1 MQDAPASSPVPKATL
16 DMLIEAGVPAISQT
30 LFGLGIMNAFV
41 PGLSPADP
49 QRCRFAG
56 PACTLRA
63 IPIREDVRAAI
74 AEGRLANPHRQ
85 ALAGVRSGEVLITDI
100 GDIPRISLF
109 GDLIGTHLA
118 NVGVAAI
125 VTDGGVADLAA
136 LADVPLPV
144 FSAGS
149 APVPASGRVVVVDIR
164 RPIDCRGVP
173 VYDGDIVVGDKAGVV
188 VVPAHLAGQVA
199 AKALEKERL
208 ETFLLERLRAGAP
221 LEGTYPPNAETLA
234 AYRAR

>member
-1 MQDAPASSPVPKATL
+1 MAVAQDTL
-16 DMLIEAGVPAISQT
+16 DLLMAAGVPAISQT

-41 PGLSPADP
+41 PGLAPANP
-49 QRCRFAG
+49 ANCRFAG

-74 AEGRLANPHRQ
+74 AAGKVPNPHRQ
-85 ALAGVRSGEVLITDI
+85 ALAGVRPGEVLVTDI

-118 NVGVAAI
+118 NIGLKAI

-173 VYDGDIVVGDKAGVV
+173 VYDGDIVVGDKAGLV
-188 VVPAHLAGQVA
+188 VVPAHLADEVA
-199 AKALEKERL
+199 GKALDKERL
-208 ETFLLERLRAGAP
+208 EAFLLERLRAGAP